1 MKGIKIG
8 LTGPLASGK
17 GEVSKYLKT
26 KGFEYISLSDMVREE
41 LRNRGLEE
49 TRDNLMFIG
58 NTLRKEEGAGV
69 FGKRVR
75 EKIESRDR
83 ELNWVIDGI
92 RNPAEITEL
101 RKMKNFFLL
110 AVAAPK
116 ETLIK
121 RVKERK
127 RGSDPVNDEEI
138 EKKLMRE
145 WGINEPPDGQQVGA
159 CMGEADF
166 FVMNDSTLEEL
177 YSFLDSLLNAIEKNT

>member
-17 GEVSKYLKT
+17 GEVSKYLKS
-26 KGFEYISLSDMVREE
+26 KGFKYISLSDMVREE
-41 LRNRGLEE
+41 LRKRDLEE
-49 TRDNLMFIG
+49 TRDNLMMIG
-58 NTLRKEEGAGV
+58 NSLRKEEGAGV

-75 EKIESRDR
+75 EKIENGDK

-92 RNPAEITEL
+92 RNPAEIEEL
-101 RKMKNFFLL
+101 RKMENFFLL

-116 ETLIK
+116 ETLIE
-121 RVKERK
+121 RVKNRK
-127 RGSDPVNDEEI
+127 RSSDPLSEEEI

-145 WGINEPPDGQQVGA
+145 WGIDEPPDGQQVGA

-166 FVMNDSTLEEL
+166 FVMNDSTLKEL
-177 YSFLDSLLNAIEKNT
+177 HNFLDSLLEAIGKNT